1 MPPLAHTVV
10 SIAMAA
16 LRLRLPRAPATATL
30 TGVPLRYALPEEEP
44 LPRRP
49 NTAHLN
55 ALLTSYGRRGR
66 LRDAQHLFDQMP
78 RRDVISWTALLTA
91 YADNGDLASARLVFD
106 DMPRRNAPSWNA
118 LLSVYL
124 RAGQPAAAHALF
136 SKMPVRNAVSY
147 GAMITGLSRA
157 GMLREAEAVYAEMP
171 QQWRDPVG
179 SNALMAGYLRA
190 GKLGMALRVFDG
202 MAVRDVI
209 SWSTLVD
216 GLCKHGSVSEARKV
230 FETMPERNVVSWT
243 LMIRGFVKLRMYRDA
258 LLLFLDMRRAGVQVN
273 TTTLS
278 VVLDACAEACLV
290 REGVQI
296 HSLIVAMGFET
307 DIFLGDSIII
317 LYSRLG
323 WMVDARRMF
332 ACMKWKDIVSWN
344 SLITGYV
351 QHNLVEEAHVLFK
364 LMPDKDAVSWTSMV
378 VGFANRGWMRESVDL
393 FEQMPGKDEVAWT
406 AVISSLATNGD
417 YLSAVRWFCRMARE
431 GCKPNTIAFSC
442 LLSALANLTMLNQG
456 MQAHAY
462 AINMGWIFDSSVHTS
477 LVSMYA
483 KCGRLAEAYCV
494 FSAISRP
501 SLIATNAII
510 TAFAQHNFAED
521 AFTLF
526 TKMQNDGHKPNHAT
540 FVGILTGC
548 ARAGLVQE
556 GYNYFESMRSVY
568 GIEPNPDH
576 YTCMVDLLGRAGLLA
591 EALKMINSMPQD
603 DHSDAWAALLS
614 ASSLHSNLA
623 YAKIAAQKLLELDP
637 YDATAYTV
645 LSNMLSSAGMKDD
658 RDMLKV
664 KQLSNMASKS
674 PGYSLIIHDKAA
686 ENRMHSEHF

>member
-1 MPPLAHTVV
+1 
-10 SIAMAA
+10 MAA

-216 GLCKHGSVSEARKV
+216 GLCKHGRVGGEEGV
-230 FETMPERNVVSWT
+230 ETMPERNVVSWT
-243 LMIRGFVKLRMYRDA
+243 LMIRGYVKLRMYRDA

-296 HSLIVAMGFET
+296 HSLIVAMGFEA

-378 VGFANRGWMRESVDL
+378 ESVDL

-442 LLSALANLTMLNQG
+442 LLR

-477 LVSMYA
+477 L
-483 KCGRLAEAYCV
+483 AYCV

-501 SLIATNAII
+501 SLIATNAMI

-540 FVGILTGC
+540 L
-548 ARAGLVQE
+548 
-556 GYNYFESMRSVY
+556 SMRSVY